1 MLIILFKSIDKYI
14 KEENLFMKIEEI
26 KLSEKEYDKVKQ

>member
-14 KEENLFMKIEEI
+14 TEENLFMKIEEI
-26 KLSEKEYDKVKQ
+26 KLSEKEYDKIKQ